1 MKRTQQILLG
11 VLALQIILSVV
22 VFWPREVASVSGEPL
37 FPDLA
42 VEDIVALTVE
52 DNAGEQIVLRKVDGA
67 WVMPEAGDY
76 PAQEASITPVLE
88 KLVTL
93 SAGSVVARTEASHTQ
108 LQVSEETFQRR
119 VDFETATGE
128 THTFYLGSAPRY
140 TATHFRIEGEPETY
154 LTSDLS
160 VWDVNVAVSGWAD
173 TSYVN
178 IDLATVTDVTLENTN
193 GTFILVKDEDS
204 WTLVDLQ
211 AGEAIEPTQTS
222 AVVRAATSLSVMAP
236 LGTSADPAYGLAV
249 PGAVVIVTTDDG
261 QTHTLAVAA
270 DPQDDGS
277 YVVKS
282 SDSDHYVRVAGYTVT
297 SLLDKAREDFLAEPA
312 TPETEGPDAP
322 TPTPAP

>member
-1 MKRTQQILLG
+1 MKRTQRILLG
-11 VLALQIILSVV
+11 VLAFQIILSVV
-22 VFWPREVASVSGEPL
+22 VFWPREAALVSGEPL

-42 VEDIVALTVE
+42 AEDIVALTVE
-52 DNAGEQIVLRKVDGA
+52 DNTGERIVLRNVDGA

-76 PAQEASITPVLE
+76 PAQEANITPVLE
-88 KLVTL
+88 KLVAL
-93 SAGSVVARTEASHTQ
+93 SAGSVVARTEASHTP
-108 LQVSEETFQRR
+108 LQVSEDTFQRR

-128 THTFYLGSAPRY
+128 TYTFYLGSAPRY
-140 TATHFRIEGEPETY
+140 TATHVRVEGEPETY

-173 TSYVN
+173 TSYVS
-178 IDLATVTDVTLENTN
+178 IDLATVTDVALQNAN
-193 GTFILVKDEDS
+193 GTFILVKDEDK
-204 WTLVDLQ
+204 WTLADLQ

-222 AVVRAATSLSVMAP
+222 AVVRAATSQSLMAP
-236 LGTSADPAYGLAV
+236 LGTSADAAYGLDT

-282 SDSDHYVRVAGYTVT
+282 SDADHSV
-297 SLLDKAREDFLAEPA
+297 
-312 TPETEGPDAP
+312 
-322 TPTPAP
+322 